1 MKEDIPTP
9 ELRLDKWLWAARF
22 FKTRHLAVE
31 AINSGKI
38 QVDGQR
44 ATPGRTIRPGTRL
57 DIRKGGLSWEIEVLA
72 IAKQRRPATEA
83 ALLYAENEASRL
95 KRQTL
100 IHERREI
107 GADSGDTDGRPS
119 KRDRRMIQQFTGR
132 GDTGKTAPG
141 S

>member
-44 ATPGRTIRPGTRL
+44 ANP
-57 DIRKGGLSWEIEVLA
+57 
-72 IAKQRRPATEA
+72 
-83 ALLYAENEASRL
+83 
-95 KRQTL
+95 
-100 IHERREI
+100 
-107 GADSGDTDGRPS
+107 
-119 KRDRRMIQQFTGR
+119 
-132 GDTGKTAPG
+132 
-141 S
+141 